1 MNENPEDRRPEEA
14 VSVDG
19 GEPKRAQEGEEPAEP
34 RPDLDERDLRI
45 PPERKPM
52 GPPLEEPQEA
62 LEDLELE
69 QADGEQVEPVD
80 PA

>member
-1 MNENPEDRRPEEA
+1 MSENAERRPAEEA
-14 VSVDG
+14 ASVDV
-19 GEPKRAQEGEEPAEP
+19 GEPERATVEEERAEP

-52 GPPLEEPQEA
+52 GPPLEEPEEA